1 MLINTH
7 SWFSLNHGVL
17 SPEQVLQEAHALGLQ
32 QVALTDINCTAGWSD
47 FFRLAAKY
55 KVRPLA
61 GIEFRTGPRLL
72 YIGIARSNTGV
83 HQLASLLTDHLLDGL
98 DLPERAPELDEAFII
113 YPFGAAHM
121 PEKLRANEY
130 IGVRPGEVNRL
141 RFSPWMKHKD
151 RLLALAPA
159 TFRSNPALAKR
170 DFNVHRLKRAVDT
183 NTLLSTTPPE
193 HVASPD
199 ERFLSEEQLCSAFAA
214 VPELVWNTRRL
225 MDQCE
230 VHFAHGKS
238 KNRRTWSADA
248 AADLELLRRETK
260 AGLLRRF
267 PSPPQQVMDRVE
279 RELTVIAQ
287 KDFVSYF
294 LINWDLVRFAKSRGF
309 FHVGRG
315 SGANSLVA
323 YCLGITDVDPIELD
337 LYFERFI
344 NPSRSSPPDFDL
356 DFSWKD
362 RDEVTRYLF
371 DKYGDD
377 RRVALLATYSTYQY
391 RAVIRELGKVF
402 GLPPHEIDALAEGD
416 TGRSVWIGRHA
427 QAGPAKQQAT
437 LSQNDRIAHTI
448 LRYAGHFHE
457 HPHHLSIHVGGVLI
471 SEKPLTHYTALHL
484 PPKGFA
490 TTQFSMLE
498 AEDLGLYKFDIL
510 SQRGLGHIRDAVE
523 MVGAVVGC
531 QLSGGTGRDSACAR
545 ASARQCLRTGQR
557 ATVPAHG
564 PAHDSAHPPAT
575 VGTVRAGH
583 SAGALSTVREGPCA
597 GTFQEREDL
606 CNLTTDNG
614 QPTTAID
621 IHAIERFKHDP
632 RINELLRTG
641 DTIGCFYVESPAMR
655 MLLKKL
661 GVQDYPTLV
670 AASSIIRPGVAQS
683 GMMREYILRHRDPE
697 RRKQAHPA
705 MAAIMPDTYGVMV
718 YQEDVIKVAH
728 LYAGLT
734 LAEAD
739 ILRRGMS
746 GKYRSREEF
755 QRVKDRFFS
764 NCKMKGYPEHE
775 SAEIWRQIESFAGY
789 SFAKGH
795 SASYAVES
803 YQSLYLK
810 AYHPLEFMVAV
821 ANNFG
826 GFYHTEFYLHEA
838 KRAGAV
844 VEAPCI
850 NRSEELCTLQKVA
863 SSEWRVASKI
873 HLRHSPLATHHSP
886 LIFLGFRNIKSLEAS
901 TADRLL
907 AERRR
912 NGPFA
917 DLPDLLKRVPISPE
931 QARILIRVGALRF
944 TGRSKP
950 QLLWDLTLLHPGAK
964 HDPVPDLFVMKPP
977 PTKLPTLEHFDLSD
991 AYDELELLGFPLC
1004 DPFLLVEMQCPPA
1017 GQTHDSADAQ
1027 DPHATVPA
1035 HKATRDS
1042 AYTQS
1047 PRATVPARV
1056 PARDSANAQGLRAT
1070 VPAHKATHDSA
1081 TAQRIPATVGTV
1093 RDGNCA
1099 VALSTV
1105 RNGPSE
1111 GTVHSAREPRAQAL
1125 STPSILAR
1133 DMPRHIGK
1141 RVSMLGYVVHVKP
1154 TKTGAGDRMSFGSFI
1169 DQVGDF
1175 WDSTQFPSVEA
1186 KYPFRGRGVY
1196 RLTGKVEEE
1205 FGHCALNVEHVEKL
1219 LWKQDPRYG
1228 TK

>member
-1 MLINTH
+1 MLLNVH

-17 SPEQVLQEAHALGLQ
+17 SPEQVLQEVHDLGLQ

-47 FFRLAAKY
+47 LFRLADQY

-61 GIEFRTGPRLL
+61 GIEFKTGPRTL
-72 YIGIARSNTGV
+72 YIGIARNNEGV
-83 HQLASLLTDHLLDGL
+83 HQLASLLTDHLLDGAE
-98 DLPERAPELDEAFII
+98 LPEQSPELPDAFII
-113 YPFGAAHM
+113 YPYGAANT
-121 PEKLRANEY
+121 PAQLRPNEF
-130 IGVRPGEVNRL
+130 IGVRPGDVNRL
-141 RFSPWMKHKD
+141 RFSPWMKRKEK
-151 RLLALAPA
+151 LLALVTA
-159 TFRSNPALAKR
+159 TFRSDEILSKR

-193 HVASPD
+193 HISPATQ
-199 ERFLSEEQLCSAFAA
+199 RFLSEEQVCAAFAD

-225 MDQCE
+225 MDQCD

-238 KNRRTWSADA
+238 KNRRTWSDDA
-248 AADLELLRRETK
+248 SADLELLREETQ
-260 AGLLRRF
+260 AGLLRRYGN
-267 PSPPQQVMDRVE
+267 PAQQVIDRVD

-294 LINWDLVRFAKSRGF
+294 LINWDLVRFAKRKGF

-362 RDEVTRYLF
+362 RDQVTQYLF
-371 DKYGDD
+371 DTYGAQ
-377 RRVALLATYSTYQY
+377 RRVALLATYSTYQR
-391 RAVIRELGKVF
+391 RAVVRELGKVF
-402 GLPPHEIDALAEGD
+402 GLPPADIDALAEGEA
-416 TGRSVWIGRHA
+416 GHSRWIGRSDNA
-427 QAGPAKQQAT
+427 RAVNGGAAVID
-437 LSQNDRIAHTI
+437 NERIARTI
-448 LRYAGHFHE
+448 LRYAEHFHE

-510 SQRGLGHIRDAVE
+510 SQRGLGHIRDCVE
-523 MVGAVVGC
+523 LVQVSSHKC
-531 QLSGGTGRDSACAR
+531 QGTRD
-545 ASARQCLRTGQR
+545 QH
-557 ATVPAHG
+557 HG
-564 PAHDSAHPPAT
+564 TDLTLDTCPLTLDTCPPA
-575 VGTVRAGH
+575 V
-583 SAGALSTVREGPCA
+583 
-597 GTFQEREDL
+597 
-606 CNLTTDNG
+606 
-614 QPTTAID
+614 D
-621 IHAIERFKHDP
+621 IHAIEQFKQDP
-632 RINELLRTG
+632 RINELMRTG

-661 GVQDYPTLV
+661 GVQDYLTLV
-670 AASSIIRPGVAQS
+670 AASSIIRPGVSQS

-705 MAAIMPDTYGVMV
+705 MYAIMPDTYGVMV

-755 QRVKDRFFS
+755 QRVKERFFD
-764 NCKMKGYPEHE
+764 NCMKKGYPAEE

-844 VEAPCI
+844 VEAPCV
-850 NRSEELCTLQKVA
+850 NRSGELCTLHA
-863 SSEWRVASKI
+863 AGPW
-873 HLRHSPLATHHSP
+873 PLAAGGIEDRP
-886 LIFLGFRNIKSLEAS
+886 AARGQQPKARIYLGLQNIKSLNAA
-901 TADRLL
+901 T
-907 AERRR
+907 AERILNDRHR
-912 NGPFA
+912 HGPFTG
-917 DLPDLLKRVPISPE
+917 LPDLLHRIPIPVD
-931 QARILIRVGALRF
+931 QARMLIRVGALRF
-944 TGRSKP
+944 TGKSKP
-950 QLLWDLTLLHPGAK
+950 ELLWDLTLLHPGAK
-964 HDPVPDLFVMKPP
+964 AIERGTDLFITKPP
-977 PTKLPTLEHFDLSD
+977 ETRLPELQHFDLSD

-1004 DPFLLVEMQCPPA
+1004 DPFLLVENAGENGKNSEKGENAGKLPDPRTFSPLSPP
-1017 GQTHDSADAQ
+1017 
-1027 DPHATVPA
+1027 
-1035 HKATRDS
+1035 
-1042 AYTQS
+1042 S
-1047 PRATVPARV
+1047 PFSP
-1056 PARDSANAQGLRAT
+1056 P
-1070 VPAHKATHDSA
+1070 
-1081 TAQRIPATVGTV
+1081 RI
-1093 RDGNCA
+1093 
-1099 VALSTV
+1099 S
-1105 RNGPSE
+1105 
-1111 GTVHSAREPRAQAL
+1111 
-1125 STPSILAR
+1125 AR
-1133 DMPRHIGK
+1133 DMPQHIGK
-1141 RVSMLGYVVHVKP
+1141 RVTLLGYVVHVKP
-1154 TKTGAGDRMSFGSFI
+1154 TRTGTGERMSFGSFI
-1169 DQVGDF
+1169 DPAGDF
-1175 WDSTQFPSVEA
+1175 WDSTHFPEVEA
-1186 KYPFRGRGVY
+1186 RYPFRGRGVY
-1196 RLTGKVEEE
+1196 RLVGKVEEE
-1205 FGHCALNVEHVEKL
+1205 FGHCSLSVQHLEKL
-1219 LWKQDPRYG
+1219 LWRQDPRYG
-1228 TK
+1228 EK

>member
-1 MLINTH
+1 MLINAH
-7 SWFSLNHGVL
+7 SWFSLNYGVL
-17 SPEQVLQEAHALGLQ
+17 SPEQVLQEAHALGVQ

-47 FFRLAAKY
+47 FFRLAAQY

-61 GIEFRTGPRLL
+61 GIEFRKGARLL
-72 YIGIARSNTGV
+72 YIGIARSNKGV
-83 HQLASLLTDHLLDGL
+83 HQLASSLTDHLLDGV
-98 DLPERAPELDEAFII
+98 DLPETAPEMDEAFII
-113 YPFGAAHM
+113 YPFGAAHV
-121 PEKLRANEY
+121 PEKLRTNEY
-130 IGVRPGEVNRL
+130 VGIRPNDVNRL
-141 RFSPWMKHKD
+141 RFSPWIKQKE
-151 RLLALAPA
+151 RLVALAPA
-159 TFRSNPALAKR
+159 TFRSDPALAKR

-183 NTLLSTTPPE
+183 NTLLSTTPPS
-193 HVASPD
+193 HVAVP
-199 ERFLSEEQLCSAFAA
+199 EQRFLSEEQLCTVFAD

-225 MDQCE
+225 MEQCE

-238 KNRRTWSADA
+238 KNRRTWSAHA
-248 AADLELLRRETK
+248 AADLDLLRSETQI
-260 AGLLRRF
+260 GLLHRF
-267 PSPPQQVMDRVE
+267 PSPSQQVVDRVE

-362 RDEVTRYLF
+362 RDQVTQYLF
-371 DKYGDD
+371 DKYGED
-377 RRVALLATYSTYQY
+377 RGVGLLATYSTYQQ

-416 TGRSVWIGRHA
+416 TTRSVWIGRHA
-427 QAGPAKQQAT
+427 NADPSSAPASTPHSAGAKGGLRT
-437 LSQNDRIAHTI
+437 RSQNDRIAQSI
-448 LRYAGHFHE
+448 LRYSTYLHE
-457 HPHHLSIHVGGVLI
+457 HPHHLSIHVGGMLI

-523 MVGAVVGC
+523 LVGKTQVISLKTQETSYKTQGSGLNDQLTSSVCLESCDLNIESCDFRSAV
-531 QLSGGTGRDSACAR
+531 
-545 ASARQCLRTGQR
+545 
-557 ATVPAHG
+557 
-564 PAHDSAHPPAT
+564 
-575 VGTVRAGH
+575 
-583 SAGALSTVREGPCA
+583 
-597 GTFQEREDL
+597 
-606 CNLTTDNG
+606 
-614 QPTTAID
+614 D

-632 RINELLRTG
+632 KINELLRTG

-670 AASSIIRPGVAQS
+670 AASSIIRPGVSQS

-697 RRKQAHPA
+697 RREQAHPA
-705 MAAIMPDTYGVMV
+705 MLKIMPDTYGVMV

-755 QRVKDRFFS
+755 QRVKERFFS
-764 NCKMKGYPEHE
+764 NCKAKGYPDHE
-775 SAEIWRQIESFAGY
+775 VAEIWRQIESFAGY

-838 KRAGAV
+838 KRTGAV
-844 VEAPCI
+844 VEAPCV
-850 NRSEELCTLQKVA
+850 NRSGKLCTLVRSDDQMIRRPEHGIIEA
-863 SSEWRVASKI
+863 EGEWELAHSEWGNARCMESSSAPFTND
-873 HLRHSPLATHHSP
+873 HSPFISP
-886 LIFLGFRNIKSLEAS
+886 PHARPLSPSNPSPRIFLGLHNIKSLDTA

-912 NGPFA
+912 KGPFS
-917 DLPDLLKRVPISPE
+917 DLPDLLKRVPIDVE
-931 QARILIRVGALRF
+931 QARILIRSGALRF
-944 TGRSKP
+944 TGRTKP

-964 HDPVPDLFVMKPP
+964 QDPVPDLFITKPP
-977 PTKLPTLEHFDLSD
+977 ATKLPTLEHFQLSD

-1004 DPFLLVEMQCPPA
+1004 DPFLLVENA
-1017 GQTHDSADAQ
+1017 GE
-1027 DPHATVPA
+1027 
-1035 HKATRDS
+1035 
-1042 AYTQS
+1042 
-1047 PRATVPARV
+1047 
-1056 PARDSANAQGLRAT
+1056 
-1070 VPAHKATHDSA
+1070 
-1081 TAQRIPATVGTV
+1081 
-1093 RDGNCA
+1093 DGEK
-1099 VALSTV
+1099 
-1105 RNGPSE
+1105 SE
-1111 GTVHSAREPRAQAL
+1111 GGEKVRSPLHTPTLAPPTPPSLL
-1125 STPSILAR
+1125 SPPSPFSPPGISAR
-1133 DMPRHIGK
+1133 DMPRYIGK

-1154 TKTGAGDRMSFGSFI
+1154 TKTGAGDRMSFGCFI
-1169 DQVGDF
+1169 DQAGDF

-1205 FGHCALNVEHVEKL
+1205 FGHCTLNVEHVEKL
-1219 LWKQDPRYG
+1219 PWRTDPRYG

>member
-1 MLINTH
+1 MLINAH
-7 SWFSLNHGVL
+7 SWFSLNYGVL
-17 SPEQVLQEAHALGLQ
+17 SPEQVLQEAHALGVQ

-47 FFRLAAKY
+47 FFRLAAQY

-61 GIEFRTGPRLL
+61 GIEFRRGPQLL
-72 YIGIARSNTGV
+72 YIGIARTNTGV
-83 HQLASLLTDHLLDGL
+83 HQLASLLTDHLLDGEA
-98 DLPERAPELDEAFII
+98 LPTRAPDMDEAFII
-113 YPFGAAHM
+113 YPFGTSLVPAQ
-121 PEKLRANEY
+121 LRPNEF
-130 IGVRPGEVNRL
+130 IGIRPGEVNRL
-141 RFSPWMKHKD
+141 RFSPWIKQKE
-151 RLLALAPA
+151 RLVALAPA
-159 TFRSNPALAKR
+159 TFRSDPTLTKR

-183 NTLLSTTPPE
+183 NTLLSTTPPS
-193 HVASPD
+193 HVAVP
-199 ERFLSEEQLCSAFAA
+199 EQRFLSEEQLCTVFAD

-225 MDQCE
+225 MEQCE

-238 KNRRTWSADA
+238 KNRRTWSNDA
-248 AADLELLRRETK
+248 AADLELLRRETQS
-260 AGLLRRF
+260 GLLRRY
-267 PSPPQQVMDRVE
+267 PSPSQQVMDRVE

-294 LINWDLVRFAKSRGF
+294 LINWDLVRFAKHKGF

-362 RDEVTRYLF
+362 RDHVTRYLF
-371 DKYGDD
+371 DTYGDQ

-402 GLPPHEIDALAEGD
+402 GLPPHEIDALSEGD
-416 TGRSVWIGRHA
+416 TGRSRWIGRSENA
-427 QAGPAKQQAT
+427 RAVNGGTAVID
-437 LSQNDRIAHTI
+437 NDRIARTI

-523 MVGAVVGC
+523 LVGKTQVTSLKAQDTRADSDQLDAYDLNIESCDFREAV
-531 QLSGGTGRDSACAR
+531 
-545 ASARQCLRTGQR
+545 
-557 ATVPAHG
+557 
-564 PAHDSAHPPAT
+564 
-575 VGTVRAGH
+575 
-583 SAGALSTVREGPCA
+583 
-597 GTFQEREDL
+597 
-606 CNLTTDNG
+606 
-614 QPTTAID
+614 D
-621 IHAIERFKHDP
+621 IHAIEHFKHDP
-632 RINELLRTG
+632 KINELLRTG

-670 AASSIIRPGVAQS
+670 AASSIIRPGVSQS

-705 MAAIMPDTYGVMV
+705 MLKIMPDTYGVMV

-746 GKYRSREEF
+746 GKYRSRKEF
-755 QRVKDRFFS
+755 ERVQERFFS
-764 NCKMKGYPEHE
+764 NCKAKGYPEHE
-775 SAEIWRQIESFAGY
+775 SSEIWRQIESFAGY

-844 VEAPCI
+844 VEAPCV
-850 NRSEELCTLQKVA
+850 NRSEELCTLLAAGPQSEPAA
-863 SSEWRVASKI
+863 SGQRQGA
-873 HLRHSPLATHHSP
+873 R
-886 LIFLGFRNIKSLEAS
+886 IFLGLRNIKSLETT
-901 TADRLL
+901 TAHLVLTDRQ
-907 AERRR
+907 R

-917 DLPDLLKRVPISPE
+917 DLPDLLKRVPLSPE
-931 QARILIRVGALRF
+931 QARILIRVGALSF

-964 HDPVPDLFVMKPP
+964 HDPVPDLFVTKPP

-1004 DPFLLVEMQCPPA
+1004 DPFLLVEMKCPHP
-1017 GQTHDSADAQ
+1017 G
-1027 DPHATVPA
+1027 P
-1035 HKATRDS
+1035 TRDS
-1042 AYTQS
+1042 ATAQG
-1047 PRATVPARV
+1047 PRATVPAHT
-1056 PARDSANAQGLRAT
+1056 ATRDSAHAQGM
-1070 VPAHKATHDSA
+1070 
-1081 TAQRIPATVGTV
+1081 PATVGTV

-1099 VALSTV
+1099 EALSTE
-1105 RNGPSE
+1105 REGPSE
-1111 GTVHSAREPRAQAL
+1111 DTVHSAREPRAQAL
-1125 STPSILAR
+1125 ATPSILAR
-1133 DMPRHIGK
+1133 DMPTHIGQ

-1154 TKTGAGDRMSFGSFI
+1154 TKTGTGERMSFGSFI
-1169 DQVGDF
+1169 DRNGDF

-1205 FGHCALNVEHVEKL
+1205 FGHCSLSVEHVEKL
-1219 LWKQDPRYG
+1219 PWKQDPRYG

>member
-1 MLINTH
+1 VLLNVH
-7 SWFSLNHGVL
+7 SWFSLNHGVH
-17 SPEQVLQEAHALGLQ
+17 SPEQVLQESHALGLQ

-47 FFRLAAKY
+47 FFRLAAQY

-61 GIEFRTGPRLL
+61 GIEFKVETRTL
-72 YIGIARSNTGV
+72 YIGIARNNQGV
-83 HQLASLLTDHLLDGL
+83 HQLASLLTDRLLDG
-98 DLPERAPELDEAFII
+98 DVLPQRAPELPDTFII
-113 YPFGAAHM
+113 YFHGA
-121 PEKLRANEY
+121 PNIPQKLRPNEF
-130 IGVRPGEVNRL
+130 IGVRPGDVNKL
-141 RFSPWMKHKD
+141 RFTPWMKQKD
-151 RLLALAPA
+151 RLVAMATA
-159 TFRSNPALAKR
+159 TFRSDPALAKR

-183 NTLLSTTPPE
+183 NTLLSTTLPA
-193 HVASPD
+193 HVAAP
-199 ERFLSEEQLCSAFAA
+199 ENRFLSEEQLCNAFAA

-225 MDQCE
+225 MEQCE

-238 KNRRTWSADA
+238 KNRRTWSNDA
-248 AADLELLRRETK
+248 SADLELLRTETQ
-260 AGLLRRF
+260 AGLLRRYGT
-267 PSPPQQVMDRVE
+267 PLQKVIDRVD

-294 LINWDLVRFAKSRGF
+294 LINWDLIRFAKRKGF

-315 SGANSLVA
+315 SGANSIVA

-362 RDEVTRYLF
+362 RDQVTQYLF
-371 DKYGDD
+371 DTYGDQ
-377 RRVALLATYSTYQY
+377 RRVALLATYSTYQQ
-391 RAVIRELGKVF
+391 RAVVRELGKVF
-402 GLPPHEIDALAEGD
+402 GLPPADIDALAEGD
-416 TGRSVWIGRHA
+416 AGRSRWIGRSDNPKA
-427 QAGPAKQQAT
+427 SNGGTAVID
-437 LSQNDRIAHTI
+437 NDRIARTI
-448 LRYAGHFHE
+448 LRYAEHFHE

-523 MVGAVVGC
+523 MV
-531 QLSGGTGRDSACAR
+531 SAKANVQYPMINV
-545 ASARQCLRTGQR
+545 QCSMR
-557 ATVPAHG
+557 PAHEL
-564 PAHDSAHPPAT
+564 PSERTREAPIENWTLDID
-575 VGTVRAGH
+575 H
-583 SAGALSTVREGPCA
+583 SSFREA
-597 GTFQEREDL
+597 V
-606 CNLTTDNG
+606 
-614 QPTTAID
+614 D
-621 IHAIERFKHDP
+621 IHAIEQFKQDP
-632 RINELLRTG
+632 RINELMRTG

-661 GVQDYPTLV
+661 GVQDYLTLV
-670 AASSIIRPGVAQS
+670 AASSIIRPGVSQS

-705 MAAIMPDTYGVMV
+705 MYAIMPDTYGVMV

-755 QRVKDRFFS
+755 QRVKERFFD
-764 NCKMKGYPEHE
+764 NCMKKGYPAEE

-844 VEAPCI
+844 VEAPCV
-850 NRSEELCTLQKVA
+850 NRSGELCTLHAAGPWPRAAGGIEDRPAA
-863 SSEWRVASKI
+863 SGQQPKASI
-873 HLRHSPLATHHSP
+873 Y
-886 LIFLGFRNIKSLEAS
+886 LGLQNIKSLNTD
-901 TADRLL
+901 TAERILR
-907 AERRR
+907 ERRR
-912 NGPFA
+912 HGPYA
-917 DLPDLLKRVPISPE
+917 DLPDLLHRMPIAVD
-931 QARILIRVGALRF
+931 QARMLIRVGALRF
-944 TGRSKP
+944 TGKSKP
-950 QLLWDLTLLHPGAK
+950 ELLWDLTLLHPGAK
-964 HDPVPDLFVMKPP
+964 HDPAPDLFVTKPP

-1004 DPFLLVEMQCPPA
+1004 DPFLLVDGGSEDQMIGRSENGNAHSEWSVANGEWENARGNSDQAPMV
-1017 GQTHDSADAQ
+1017 DAVGPIHHSPTPIHP
-1027 DPHATVPA
+1027 DTSRNPLRNNTPTRKALPH
-1035 HKATRDS
+1035 
-1042 AYTQS
+1042 
-1047 PRATVPARV
+1047 
-1056 PARDSANAQGLRAT
+1056 
-1070 VPAHKATHDSA
+1070 
-1081 TAQRIPATVGTV
+1081 
-1093 RDGNCA
+1093 
-1099 VALSTV
+1099 
-1105 RNGPSE
+1105 
-1111 GTVHSAREPRAQAL
+1111 
-1125 STPSILAR
+1125 ILAR
-1133 DMPRHIGK
+1133 DMPAHIGK
-1141 RVSMLGYVVHVKP
+1141 RASLLGYVVHVKP
-1154 TKTGAGDRMSFGSFI
+1154 TKTGTGERMSFGSFI
-1169 DQVGDF
+1169 DPAGDF

-1196 RLTGKVEEE
+1196 RLTGIVEEE
-1205 FGHCALNVEHVEKL
+1205 FGHCSLNVQHMEKL
-1219 LWKQDPRYG
+1219 PWKQDPRYG

>member
-1 MLINTH
+1 MLLNAH

-17 SPEQVLQEAHALGLQ
+17 SPEQVLQEVHDLGLQ

-47 FFRLAAKY
+47 LFRLADKY

-61 GIEFRTGPRLL
+61 GIEFKVGPRTL
-72 YIGIARSNTGV
+72 YIGIARNNAGV
-83 HQLASLLTDHLLDGL
+83 QQLASLLTDRLLDGNA
-98 DLPERAPELDEAFII
+98 LPEQAPELPDAFII
-113 YPFGAAHM
+113 YLYGAVNIPA
-121 PEKLRANEY
+121 ELRPNEF
-130 IGVRPGEVNRL
+130 IGVRPGDVNRL
-141 RFSPWMKHKD
+141 RFSPLMARKEK
-151 RLLALAPA
+151 LLALVTA
-159 TFRSNPALAKR
+159 TFRSDVPLGKR

-183 NTLLSTTPPE
+183 NTLLSTTPTAHVSVPE
-193 HVASPD
+193 N
-199 ERFLSEEQLCSAFAA
+199 RFLSEEQVCTAFAD

-225 MDQCE
+225 MDQCD

-238 KNRRTWSADA
+238 KNRRTWSNDA
-248 AADLELLRRETK
+248 SADLELLRTETQ
-260 AGLLRRF
+260 AGLFRRYPA
-267 PSPPQQVMDRVE
+267 PSQKVMDRVD

-294 LINWDLVRFAKSRGF
+294 LINWDLIRFAKRKGF

-362 RDEVTRYLF
+362 RDQVTQYLF
-371 DKYGDD
+371 DTYGAQ
-377 RRVALLATYSTYQY
+377 RRVALLATYSTYQR
-391 RAVIRELGKVF
+391 RAVVRELGKVF
-402 GLPPHEIDALAEGD
+402 GLPPADIDALAEGD
-416 TGRSVWIGRHA
+416 AGHSRWIGR
-427 QAGPAKQQAT
+427 GDNAKA
-437 LSQNDRIAHTI
+437 SNGGGVEIDNERIARTI
-448 LRYAGHFHE
+448 LRYAEHFHE

-471 SEKPLTHYTALHL
+471 SEQPLTHYTALHL

-523 MVGAVVGC
+523 LVECGSDDQMIRRSENGNCTSSQMPSEPEPELAIRI
-531 QLSGGTGRDSACAR
+531 SGGI
-545 ASARQCLRTGQR
+545 
-557 ATVPAHG
+557 G
-564 PAHDSAHPPAT
+564 PML
-575 VGTVRAGH
+575 G
-583 SAGALSTVREGPCA
+583 LSTRTVDPLGRP
-597 GTFQEREDL
+597 L
-606 CNLTTDNG
+606 
-614 QPTTAID
+614 ID

-632 RINELLRTG
+632 KINELLRTG

-661 GVQDYPTLV
+661 GVQDYLTLV
-670 AASSIIRPGVAQS
+670 AASSIIRPGVSQS

-705 MAAIMPDTYGVMV
+705 MLKIMPDTYGVMV

-755 QRVKDRFFS
+755 QRVKERFFD
-764 NCKMKGYPEHE
+764 NCMKKGYPAEE

-844 VEAPCI
+844 IEAPCV
-850 NRSEELCTLQKVA
+850 NRSGELCTLNAAGPCPLSAGRSDDRPAA
-863 SSEWRVASKI
+863 SNPRPRAC
-873 HLRHSPLATHHSP
+873 
-886 LIFLGFRNIKSLEAS
+886 IFLGLQNIKGLDTA
-901 TADRLL
+901 TADRILI
-907 AERRR
+907 ERRR
-912 NGPFA
+912 HGSFA
-917 DLPDLLKRVPISPE
+917 DLSDLLKRVPIGVDH
-931 QARILIRVGALRF
+931 ARALIRTGALRF
-944 TGRSKP
+944 TGKSKP
-950 QLLWDLTLLHPGAK
+950 ELLWELTLIHTGK
-964 HDPVPDLFVMKPP
+964 KREHIPDLFITRPP
-977 PTKLPTLEHFDLSD
+977 ATHLPTLEHFALSD

-1004 DPFLLVEMQCPPA
+1004 DPFLLVENIGNSGEEGDEKVGTPSPPRTLSPPA
-1017 GQTHDSADAQ
+1017 TS
-1027 DPHATVPA
+1027 
-1035 HKATRDS
+1035 
-1042 AYTQS
+1042 S
-1047 PRATVPARV
+1047 PPS
-1056 PARDSANAQGLRAT
+1056 P
-1070 VPAHKATHDSA
+1070 P
-1081 TAQRIPATVGTV
+1081 RI
-1093 RDGNCA
+1093 
-1099 VALSTV
+1099 S
-1105 RNGPSE
+1105 
-1111 GTVHSAREPRAQAL
+1111 
-1125 STPSILAR
+1125 AR
-1133 DMPRHIGK
+1133 DMPRHIGQ

-1154 TKTGAGDRMSFGSFI
+1154 TRTGAGERMSFGSFI
-1169 DQVGDF
+1169 DTAGNF
-1175 WDSTQFPSVEA
+1175 WDSTQFPEVEA
-1186 KYPFRGRGVY
+1186 RFPFHGRGVY
-1196 RLTGKVEEE
+1196 LLNGVVEEE
-1205 FGHCALNVEHVEKL
+1205 FGHCSLNVQYVVKVP
-1219 LWKQDPRYG
+1219 WKQDPRYSANA
-1228 TK
+1228 

>member
-1 MLINTH
+1 VLLNVH

-17 SPEQVLQEAHALGLQ
+17 SPEQVLQEVHDLGLQ

-47 FFRLAAKY
+47 LFRLADQY

-61 GIEFRTGPRLL
+61 GIEFKTGPRTL
-72 YIGIARSNTGV
+72 YIGIARNNEGV
-83 HQLASLLTDHLLDGL
+83 HQLASLLTDHLLDGAE
-98 DLPERAPELDEAFII
+98 LPEQSPELPDAFII
-113 YPFGAAHM
+113 YPYGAANT
-121 PEKLRANEY
+121 PAQLRPNEF
-130 IGVRPGEVNRL
+130 IGVRPGDVNRL
-141 RFSPWMKHKD
+141 RFSPWMKRKEK
-151 RLLALAPA
+151 LLALVTA
-159 TFRSNPALAKR
+159 TFRSDEILSKR

-193 HVASPD
+193 HISPATQ
-199 ERFLSEEQLCSAFAA
+199 RFLSEEQVCAAFAD

-225 MDQCE
+225 MDQCD

-238 KNRRTWSADA
+238 KNRRTWSDDA
-248 AADLELLRRETK
+248 SADLELLREETQ
-260 AGLLRRF
+260 AGLLRRYGN
-267 PSPPQQVMDRVE
+267 PAQQVIDRVD

-294 LINWDLVRFAKSRGF
+294 LINWDLVRFAKRKGF

-362 RDEVTRYLF
+362 RDQVTQYLF
-371 DKYGDD
+371 DTYGAQ
-377 RRVALLATYSTYQY
+377 RRVALLATYSTYQR
-391 RAVIRELGKVF
+391 RAVVRELGKVF
-402 GLPPHEIDALAEGD
+402 GLPPADIDALAEGEA
-416 TGRSVWIGRHA
+416 GHSRWIGRSDNA
-427 QAGPAKQQAT
+427 RAVNGGAAVID
-437 LSQNDRIAHTI
+437 NERIARTI
-448 LRYAGHFHE
+448 LRYAEHFHE

-510 SQRGLGHIRDAVE
+510 SQRGLGHIRDCVE
-523 MVGAVVGC
+523 LVQVSSHKC
-531 QLSGGTGRDSACAR
+531 QGTRD
-545 ASARQCLRTGQR
+545 QH
-557 ATVPAHG
+557 HG
-564 PAHDSAHPPAT
+564 TDLTLDTCPLTLDTCPPA
-575 VGTVRAGH
+575 V
-583 SAGALSTVREGPCA
+583 
-597 GTFQEREDL
+597 
-606 CNLTTDNG
+606 
-614 QPTTAID
+614 D
-621 IHAIERFKHDP
+621 IHAIEQFKQDP

-661 GVQDYPTLV
+661 GVQDYLTLV
-670 AASSIIRPGVAQS
+670 AASSIIRPGVSQS

-705 MAAIMPDTYGVMV
+705 MYAIMPDTYGVMV

-755 QRVKDRFFS
+755 QRVKERFFS
-764 NCKMKGYPEHE
+764 NCISKGYPAEE

-844 VEAPCI
+844 VEAPCV
-850 NRSEELCTLQKVA
+850 NRSGELCTLHA
-863 SSEWRVASKI
+863 AGPW
-873 HLRHSPLATHHSP
+873 PLAAGGIEDRPAASGQQP
-886 LIFLGFRNIKSLEAS
+886 KASIYLGLQNIKSLN
-901 TADRLL
+901 TDT
-907 AERRR
+907 AERILKDRHR
-912 NGPFA
+912 HGPFTG
-917 DLPDLLKRVPISPE
+917 LPDLLHRIPIPVD
-931 QARILIRVGALRF
+931 QARMLIRVGALRF
-944 TGRSKP
+944 TGKSKP
-950 QLLWDLTLLHPGAK
+950 ELLWDLTLLHPGAK
-964 HDPVPDLFVMKPP
+964 AIERGTDLFITKPP
-977 PTKLPTLEHFDLSD
+977 ETRLPELQHFDLSD

-1004 DPFLLVEMQCPPA
+1004 DPFLLVENAGENGKNSEKGENAGKLPDPRTFSPLSPP
-1017 GQTHDSADAQ
+1017 
-1027 DPHATVPA
+1027 
-1035 HKATRDS
+1035 
-1042 AYTQS
+1042 S
-1047 PRATVPARV
+1047 PFSP
-1056 PARDSANAQGLRAT
+1056 P
-1070 VPAHKATHDSA
+1070 
-1081 TAQRIPATVGTV
+1081 RI
-1093 RDGNCA
+1093 
-1099 VALSTV
+1099 S
-1105 RNGPSE
+1105 
-1111 GTVHSAREPRAQAL
+1111 
-1125 STPSILAR
+1125 AR
-1133 DMPRHIGK
+1133 DMPQHIGK
-1141 RVSMLGYVVHVKP
+1141 RVTLLGYVVHVKP
-1154 TKTGAGDRMSFGSFI
+1154 TRTGTGERMSFGSFI
-1169 DQVGDF
+1169 DPAGDF
-1175 WDSTQFPSVEA
+1175 WDSTHFPEVEA
-1186 KYPFRGRGVY
+1186 RYPFRGRGVY
-1196 RLTGKVEEE
+1196 RLVGKVEEE
-1205 FGHCALNVEHVEKL
+1205 FGHCSLSVQHLEKL
-1219 LWKQDPRYG
+1219 LWRQDPRYG
-1228 TK
+1228 DK

>member
-1 MLINTH
+1 MLLNTH

-47 FFRLAAKY
+47 FFRLADKH

-61 GIEFRTGPRLL
+61 GIEFKVGPRTL
-72 YIGIARSNTGV
+72 YIGIARSNEGV
-83 HQLASLLTDHLLDGL
+83 HQLASLLTDHLLDGA
-98 DLPERAPELDEAFII
+98 DLPEKSPFDPSTSLRASSLRATDPDAFII
-113 YPFGAAHM
+113 YPFGAAHV
-121 PEKLRANEY
+121 PEKLRPNEY
-130 IGVRPGEVNRL
+130 IGVRPGDVNRL
-141 RFSPWMKHKD
+141 RFSPWMKRKEK
-151 RLLALAPA
+151 LLALVTA
-159 TFRSNPALAKR
+159 TFRSDELLAKR

-193 HVASPD
+193 HVSPATH
-199 ERFLSEEQLCSAFAA
+199 RFLSEEQVCAAFAD

-225 MDQCE
+225 MDQCD

-238 KNRRTWSADA
+238 KNRRTWSEDA
-248 AADLELLRRETK
+248 SADLELLRTETQ
-260 AGLLRRF
+260 AGLIRRY
-267 PSPPQQVMDRVE
+267 PSPSQQVMDRVE

-294 LINWDLVRFAKSRGF
+294 LINWDLVRFAKHKGF

-362 RDEVTRYLF
+362 RDQVTQYLF
-371 DKYGDD
+371 DTYGAD
-377 RRVALLATYSTYQY
+377 RRVALLATYSTYQR
-391 RAVIRELGKVF
+391 RAVVRELGKVF
-402 GLPPHEIDALAEGD
+402 GLPSEEIDALAEGD
-416 TGRSVWIGRHA
+416 TGGSVWIGRHA
-427 QAGPAKQQAT
+427 NAGPGKQQTAAVD
-437 LSQNDRIAHTI
+437 NDRIARTI
-448 LRYAGHFHE
+448 LRYAEHLHE

-523 MVGAVVGC
+523 MVE
-531 QLSGGTGRDSACAR
+531 SRSDDRMIGRSDDGEYTSSHW
-545 ASARQCLRTGQR
+545 ASEPEAAPAIGSHAEMAYTHDRSTRTVDPLGR
-557 ATVPAHG
+557 P
-564 PAHDSAHPPAT
+564 S
-575 VGTVRAGH
+575 R
-583 SAGALSTVREGPCA
+583 
-597 GTFQEREDL
+597 
-606 CNLTTDNG
+606 TD
-614 QPTTAID
+614 QAID
-621 IHAIERFKHDP
+621 IHAIEQFKHDP
-632 RINELLRTG
+632 KINELLRTG

-670 AASSIIRPGVAQS
+670 AASSIIRPGVSQS

-697 RRKQAHPA
+697 RRRQAHPA
-705 MAAIMPDTYGVMV
+705 MLQIMPDTYGVMV

-755 QRVKDRFFS
+755 QRVKDRFFG
-764 NCKMKGYPEHE
+764 NCKAKGFPDAEV
-775 SAEIWRQIESFAGY
+775 AEIWRQIESFAGY

-844 VEAPCI
+844 VEAPCV
-850 NRSEELCTLQKVA
+850 NRSGELCTLHSVA
-863 SSEWRVASKI
+863 SSEWRAASGAST
-873 HLRHSPLATHHSP
+873 RHSSLATRYSP
-886 LIFLGFRNIKSLEAS
+886 LIFLGLHNIKSLDSA
-901 TADRLL
+901 TADRVL
-907 AERRR
+907 AERHR
-912 NGPFA
+912 NGPYTG
-917 DLPDLLKRVPISPE
+917 LPDLLHRVPIGVE
-931 QARILIRVGALRF
+931 QARSLIRVGALRF
-944 TGRSKP
+944 TGKSKP
-950 QLLWDLTLLHPGAK
+950 QLLWDLTLLHPGSKATERGA
-964 HDPVPDLFVMKPP
+964 DLFITKPP
-977 PTKLPTLEHFDLSD
+977 ETKLPTLQHFDLSD

-1004 DPFLLVEMQCPPA
+1004 DPFLLVERGSDDQMISRSDDENAGMASPLHPDHQPPTCHPGLEP
-1017 GQTHDSADAQ
+1017 GQPSTHNR
-1027 DPHATVPA
+1027 H
-1035 HKATRDS
+1035 
-1042 AYTQS
+1042 
-1047 PRATVPARV
+1047 
-1056 PARDSANAQGLRAT
+1056 
-1070 VPAHKATHDSA
+1070 TH
-1081 TAQRIPATVGTV
+1081 
-1093 RDGNCA
+1093 
-1099 VALSTV
+1099 
-1105 RNGPSE
+1105 
-1111 GTVHSAREPRAQAL
+1111 
-1125 STPSILAR
+1125 ILAR
-1133 DMPRHIGK
+1133 DMPRHIG
-1141 RVSMLGYVVHVKP
+1141 RTVTMLGYVVHVKP
-1154 TKTGAGDRMSFGSFI
+1154 TRTGTGERMSFGSFI
-1169 DQVGDF
+1169 DTAGDF

-1186 KYPFRGRGVY
+1186 RYPFQGRGVY

-1205 FGHCALNVEHVEKL
+1205 FGHCALNVQHMEKL
-1219 LWKQDPRYG
+1219 PWRQDPRYG
-1228 TK
+1228 TR

>member
-1 MLINTH
+1 MLLNAH

-17 SPEQVLQEAHALGLQ
+17 SPEQLLQEVHDLGLQ

-47 FFRLAAKY
+47 LFRLADKY

-61 GIEFRTGPRLL
+61 GIEFKREAHTLF
-72 YIGIARSNTGV
+72 IGIARNNEGV
-83 HQLASLLTDHLLDGL
+83 HQLASLLTDHLLEGEP
-98 DLPERAPELDEAFII
+98 LPDRAPELPDAFII
-113 YPFGAAHM
+113 YPYGSPGI
-121 PEKLRANEY
+121 PERPRPNEF
-130 IGVRPGEVNRL
+130 IGVRPGDVNRL
-141 RFSPWMKHKD
+141 RFSPLMKHKD
-151 RLLALAPA
+151 RLLALATA
-159 TFRSNPALAKR
+159 TFRSDEVLAKR
-170 DFNVHRLKRAVDT
+170 DHNVHRLKRAVDR
-183 NTLLSTTPPE
+183 NTLLSTTPAE
-193 HVASPD
+193 HIEPPHY
-199 ERFLSEEQLCSAFAA
+199 RFMSEEQLCAAFAD

-225 MDQCE
+225 MDRCD

-238 KNRRTWSADA
+238 KNRRTWGTDPVT
-248 AADLELLRRETK
+248 DLELLRKETN
-260 AGLLRRF
+260 AGMLRRY
-267 PSPPQQVMDRVE
+267 PSTSLRAGGSLMQQIVDRVE

-294 LINWDLVRFAKSRGF
+294 LINWDLVRFAKRKGF

-362 RDEVTRYLF
+362 RDQVTQYLF
-371 DKYGDD
+371 DTYGAQ
-377 RRVALLATYSTYQY
+377 RRVALLATYSTYQR

-402 GLPPHEIDALAEGD
+402 GLPPEEIDALAEGNG
-416 TGRSVWIGRHA
+416 TGSRWIGRSDNA
-427 QAGPAKQQAT
+427 MASKGAAVVD
-437 LSQNDRIAHTI
+437 NDKVVRTI
-448 LRYAGHFHE
+448 LRYSEHFHE

-471 SEKPLTHYTALHL
+471 SEKPITHYTALHM

-523 MVGAVVGC
+523 LVEKRSEDDGYGPDELVGSIA
-531 QLSGGTGRDSACAR
+531 AE
-545 ASARQCLRTGQR
+545 
-557 ATVPAHG
+557 PK
-564 PAHDSAHPPAT
+564 
-575 VGTVRAGH
+575 
-583 SAGALSTVREGPCA
+583 
-597 GTFQEREDL
+597 
-606 CNLTTDNG
+606 
-614 QPTTAID
+614 PTTRRPVNPSTNNTID

-661 GVQDYPTLV
+661 GVEDYPTLV
-670 AASSIIRPGVAQS
+670 AASSIIRPGVSQS

-705 MAAIMPDTYGVMV
+705 MLKIMPDTYGVMV

-764 NCKMKGYPEHE
+764 NCRTKGYPDHE
-775 SAEIWRQIESFAGY
+775 VQEIWRQIESFAGY

-838 KRAGAV
+838 RRCGAV
-844 VEAPCI
+844 IEAPCI
-850 NRSEELCTLQKVA
+850 NTSEEFCALIRSDDQKIRRSDNVGVNAQHVNTSTRNSIYLGLQ
-863 SSEWRVASKI
+863 
-873 HLRHSPLATHHSP
+873 
-886 LIFLGFRNIKSLEAS
+886 NIRSLNTETVRS
-901 TADRLL
+901 ILH
-907 AERRR
+907 ERRR
-912 NGPFA
+912 NGPFTG
-917 DLPDLLKRVPISPE
+917 LPDLLHRVPIPVD
-931 QARILIRVGALRF
+931 QARMLVRVGAFRF

-964 HDPVPDLFVMKPP
+964 ALERGTDLFTIEPP
-977 PTKLPTLEHFDLSD
+977 RTRLPELQQFALTD

-1004 DPFLLVEMQCPPA
+1004 DPFLLVEDRSEDRMI
-1017 GQTHDSADAQ
+1017 GRSDDEE
-1027 DPHATVPA
+1027 
-1035 HKATRDS
+1035 R
-1042 AYTQS
+1042 
-1047 PRATVPARV
+1047 
-1056 PARDSANAQGLRAT
+1056 NAQA
-1070 VPAHKATHDSA
+1070 
-1081 TAQRIPATVGTV
+1081 
-1093 RDGNCA
+1093 
-1099 VALSTV
+1099 
-1105 RNGPSE
+1105 RNDP
-1111 GTVHSAREPRAQAL
+1111 PM
-1125 STPSILAR
+1125 ILAR
-1133 DMPRHIGK
+1133 DMPAHIGQ

-1154 TKTGAGDRMSFGSFI
+1154 TKTGTGERMSFGSFI
-1169 DQVGDF
+1169 DPEGDF

-1186 KYPFRGRGVY
+1186 RYPFRGRGVY
-1196 RLTGKVEEE
+1196 RLLGTVEEE
-1205 FGHCALNVEHVEKL
+1205 FGHCSLSVHHVEKL
-1219 LWKQDPRYG
+1219 PWKQDPRYG
-1228 TK
+1228 GK

>member
-1 MLINTH
+1 MDRLHYSHEIDNIPVDAIHVLLNTH

-17 SPEQVLQEAHALGLQ
+17 SPEQVLQEAHELGLQ
-32 QVALTDINCTAGWSD
+32 QVALTDVNCTAGWSD
-47 FFRLAAKY
+47 LFRLADKY

-61 GIEFRTGPRLL
+61 GIEFKRDARTL
-72 YIGIARSNTGV
+72 YIGIARNNLGL
-83 HQLASLLTDHLLDGL
+83 HQLAGLLTDELLDG
-98 DLPERAPELDEAFII
+98 DPLPDHAPQFSDAIII
-113 YPFGAAHM
+113 YLFGATNI
-121 PEKLRANEY
+121 PEKLGSNEF
-130 IGVRPGEVNRL
+130 IGVRPGDVNRL
-141 RFSPWMKHKD
+141 RFSPFIRQKEK
-151 RLLALAPA
+151 LLALATA
-159 TFRSNPALAKR
+159 TFRSDPQLNKR
-170 DFNVHRLKRAVDT
+170 DHNVHRLKRAVDT

-193 HVASPD
+193 HVAPPTNI
-199 ERFLSEEQLCSAFAA
+199 FMSEEQLCAAFAD

-225 MDQCE
+225 MDQCD

-238 KNRRTWSADA
+238 KNRRTWSSDA
-248 AADLELLRRETK
+248 SADLELLRQETQ
-260 AGLLRRF
+260 AGIVRRF
-267 PSPPQQVMDRVE
+267 GTPSQAVLDRVH

-294 LINWDLVRFAKSRGF
+294 LINWDLIRFAKHKGF

-362 RDEVTRYLF
+362 RDHVTQYLF
-371 DKYGDD
+371 DKYGAE
-377 RRVALLATYSTYQY
+377 RRVALLATYSTYQR

-402 GLPPHEIDALAEGD
+402 GLPPDDIHALANEG
-416 TGRSVWIGRHA
+416 RMHSQWVGRHA
-427 QAGPAKQQAT
+427 NAMDKSAGPVVEH
-437 LSQNDRIAHTI
+437 DRIVRTI
-448 LRYAGHFHE
+448 MRFSEHFIE

-471 SEKPLTHYTALHL
+471 SEKPLTHYTALRM

-523 MVGAVVGC
+523 LVNENEKFKMENGECRTHSCEDPAAIWHTQSADHEQGSHSVDSSSLEILHSSFRPKAV
-531 QLSGGTGRDSACAR
+531 
-545 ASARQCLRTGQR
+545 
-557 ATVPAHG
+557 
-564 PAHDSAHPPAT
+564 
-575 VGTVRAGH
+575 
-583 SAGALSTVREGPCA
+583 
-597 GTFQEREDL
+597 
-606 CNLTTDNG
+606 
-614 QPTTAID
+614 D
-621 IHAIERFKHDP
+621 IHAIEQFKHDP
-632 RINELLRTG
+632 KINELLRTG
-641 DTIGCFYVESPAMR
+641 NTIGCFYVESPAMR

-661 GVQDYPTLV
+661 GVQDYLTLV

-705 MAAIMPDTYGVMV
+705 MYKIMPDTYGVMV

-755 QRVKDRFFS
+755 QRVKDRFFN
-764 NCKMKGYPEHE
+764 NCKRKGYPDHE

-838 KRAGAV
+838 RRGGAV
-844 VEAPCI
+844 IEAPCV
-850 NRSEELCTLQKVA
+850 NRSEELCTLSRPGRNEKCRMENG
-863 SSEWRVASKI
+863 EWRTSTALEQRAFSVESSSLEILHSKF
-873 HLRHSPLATHHSP
+873 REAAV
-886 LIFLGFRNIKSLEAS
+886 FLGFQNIKSLNTETVNAI
-901 TADRLL
+901 LN
-907 AERRR
+907 ERRR
-912 NGPFA
+912 NGSFTG
-917 DLPDLLKRVPISPE
+917 LPDLLNRVHIHVE
-931 QARILIRVGALRF
+931 QARMLIRVGAFRF

-964 HDPVPDLFVMKPP
+964 QTDHTNDLFITEPP
-977 PTKLPTLEHFDLSD
+977 KTRLPKLQHFDLTD

-1004 DPFLLVEMQCPPA
+1004 DPFILVECGSEDQMIRRSENATVHQLPAIEDSSGAKVSIQNLGNGRLRVGA
-1017 GQTHDSADAQ
+1017 GQ
-1027 DPHATVPA
+1027 
-1035 HKATRDS
+1035 
-1042 AYTQS
+1042 YS
-1047 PRATVPARV
+1047 P
-1056 PARDSANAQGLRAT
+1056 Q
-1070 VPAHKATHDSA
+1070 
-1081 TAQRIPATVGTV
+1081 QR
-1093 RDGNCA
+1093 
-1099 VALSTV
+1099 STD
-1105 RNGPSE
+1105 NQQP
-1111 GTVHSAREPRAQAL
+1111 T
-1125 STPSILAR
+1125 TILANQ
-1133 DMPRHIGK
+1133 MPQHVGK
-1141 RVSMLGYVVHVKP
+1141 RVTILGYVVHIKP
-1154 TKTGAGDRMSFGSFI
+1154 TTTGTGERMSFGSFI
-1169 DQVGDF
+1169 DPAGDF
-1175 WDSTQFPSVEA
+1175 WDSTQFPDIERR
-1186 KYPFRGRGVY
+1186 YPFHGRGVY
-1196 RLTGKVEEE
+1196 RLTGKVDME
-1205 FGHCALNVEHVEKL
+1205 FEHYSLSVEHVEKL
-1219 LWKQDPRYG
+1219 PWKVDPRYG
-1228 TK
+1228 EK

>member
-1 MLINTH
+1 MLLNTH
-7 SWFSLNHGVL
+7 SWFSLNYGVL
-17 SPEQVLQEAHALGLQ
+17 SPEQVLQEAHDLGLQ
-32 QVALTDINCTAGWSD
+32 QVALTDVNCTAGWSD
-47 FFRLAAKY
+47 LFRLADKY

-61 GIEFRTGPRLL
+61 GIEFKRGARTL
-72 YIGIARSNTGV
+72 YIGIARNNLGL
-83 HQLASLLTDHLLDGL
+83 HQLAGLLTDELLD
-98 DLPERAPELDEAFII
+98 DMPLPERAPEMPDAFII
-113 YPFGAAHM
+113 YPFGAPNI
-121 PEKLRANEY
+121 PEKPRPNEY
-130 IGVRPGEVNRL
+130 IGIRPNDVNRL
-141 RFSPWMKHKD
+141 RFSPFIRHKEH
-151 RLLALAPA
+151 LLALATA
-159 TFRSNPALAKR
+159 TFRSDPLLAKR

-183 NTLLSTTPPE
+183 NMLLSTTPPE
-193 HVASPD
+193 HVAASTN
-199 ERFLSEEQLCSAFAA
+199 RFLSEEQLCAAFAD

-225 MDQCE
+225 IDQCD

-238 KNRRTWSADA
+238 KNRRTWSSDA
-248 AADLELLRRETK
+248 SADLELLRQETQ
-260 AGLLRRF
+260 AGIVRRF
-267 PSPPQQVMDRVE
+267 GTPSQAVLDRVH

-294 LINWDLVRFAKSRGF
+294 LINWDLIRFAKNKGF

-362 RDEVTRYLF
+362 RDQVTQYLF
-371 DKYGDD
+371 DKYGAD
-377 RRVALLATYSTYQY
+377 RRVALLATYSTYQR

-402 GLPPHEIDALAEGD
+402 GLPPDDIHALANEG
-416 TGRSVWIGRHA
+416 RMHSQWVGRHA
-427 QAGPAKQQAT
+427 NAMDKSAGPVVEH
-437 LSQNDRIAHTI
+437 DRIVRTI
-448 LRYAGHFHE
+448 MRYSEHFIE

-471 SEKPLTHYTALHL
+471 SEKPLTHYTALRM

-523 MVGAVVGC
+523 LVEKNEEFRMENEECRMTAVADPASTWSP
-531 QLSGGTGRDSACAR
+531 QDSQ
-545 ASARQCLRTGQR
+545 S
-557 ATVPAHG
+557 V
-564 PAHDSAHPPAT
+564 DSSSLEIL
-575 VGTVRAGH
+575 H
-583 SAGALSTVREGPCA
+583 SSFPQGSHSVDHSTFSILNSPFRPKAV
-597 GTFQEREDL
+597 
-606 CNLTTDNG
+606 
-614 QPTTAID
+614 D
-621 IHAIERFKHDP
+621 IHAIEQFKHDP
-632 RINELLRTG
+632 KIKELLRTG

-661 GVQDYPTLV
+661 GVQDYLTLV

-705 MAAIMPDTYGVMV
+705 MYTIMPDTYGVMV

-728 LYAGLT
+728 LYAGLS

-764 NCKMKGYPEHE
+764 NCKRKGYPDHE

-838 KRAGAV
+838 RRGGAV
-844 VEAPCI
+844 IEAPCV
-850 NRSEELCTLQKVA
+850 NRSDELCKLDRLRRNEKCKMKNLECRTRTTEDLAAIDSPVISADHEQSA
-863 SSEWRVASKI
+863 HSIENSSFSI
-873 HLRHSPLATHHSP
+873 RHSPFREAAV
-886 LIFLGFRNIKSLEAS
+886 FLGLQNIKSLNTE
-901 TADRLL
+901 TVNTVLN
-907 AERRR
+907 ERRR

-917 DLPDLLKRVPISPE
+917 DLPDLLHRVHIHVE
-931 QARILIRVGALRF
+931 QARMLIRVGAFRF

-964 HDPVPDLFVMKPP
+964 KTDHTNDLFITEPP
-977 PTKLPTLEHFDLSD
+977 KTRLPKLQHFDLAD

-1004 DPFLLVEMQCPPA
+1004 DPFILVECVLNRNPVLTT
-1017 GQTHDSADAQ
+1017 GQAATTQRTEASIIDTSPVPKVSIQNLGNGRLRVADRRNASG
-1027 DPHATVPA
+1027 DPT
-1035 HKATRDS
+1035 T
-1042 AYTQS
+1042 
-1047 PRATVPARV
+1047 
-1056 PARDSANAQGLRAT
+1056 N
-1070 VPAHKATHDSA
+1070 
-1081 TAQRIPATVGTV
+1081 
-1093 RDGNCA
+1093 
-1099 VALSTV
+1099 
-1105 RNGPSE
+1105 NGQP
-1111 GTVHSAREPRAQAL
+1111 T
-1125 STPSILAR
+1125 TILAKQ
-1133 DMPRHIGK
+1133 MPDHIGK
-1141 RVSMLGYVVHVKP
+1141 RVTMLGYVVHIKP
-1154 TKTGAGDRMSFGSFI
+1154 TTTLSGQRMSFGSFI
-1169 DQVGDF
+1169 DPAGDF
-1175 WDSTQFPSVEA
+1175 WDSTQFPDIERR
-1186 KYPFRGRGVY
+1186 YPFRGRGVY
-1196 RLTGKVEEE
+1196 RLTGKVEME
-1205 FGHCALNVEHVEKL
+1205 FEHCSLSVQHVEKL
-1219 LWKQDPRYG
+1219 PWKVDPRYG
-1228 TK
+1228 EK

>member
-1 MLINTH
+1 
-7 SWFSLNHGVL
+7 VL
-17 SPEQVLQEAHALGLQ
+17 SPEQVLQEVHDLGLQ

-47 FFRLAAKY
+47 LFRLADQY

-61 GIEFRTGPRLL
+61 GIEFKTGPRTL
-72 YIGIARSNTGV
+72 YIGIARNNEGV
-83 HQLASLLTDHLLDGL
+83 HQLASLLTDHLLDGAE
-98 DLPERAPELDEAFII
+98 LPEQSPELPDAFII
-113 YPFGAAHM
+113 YPYGAANT
-121 PEKLRANEY
+121 PAQLRPNEF
-130 IGVRPGEVNRL
+130 IGVRPGDVNRL
-141 RFSPWMKHKD
+141 RFSPWMKRKEK
-151 RLLALAPA
+151 LLALVTA
-159 TFRSNPALAKR
+159 TFRSDEILSKR

-193 HVASPD
+193 HISPATQ
-199 ERFLSEEQLCSAFAA
+199 RFLSEEQVCAAFAD

-225 MDQCE
+225 MDQCD

-238 KNRRTWSADA
+238 KNRRTWSDDA
-248 AADLELLRRETK
+248 SADLELLREETQ
-260 AGLLRRF
+260 AGLLRRYGN
-267 PSPPQQVMDRVE
+267 PAQQVIDRVD

-294 LINWDLVRFAKSRGF
+294 LINWDLVRFAKRKGF

-362 RDEVTRYLF
+362 RDQVTQYLF
-371 DKYGDD
+371 DTYGAQ
-377 RRVALLATYSTYQY
+377 RRVALLATYSTYQR
-391 RAVIRELGKVF
+391 RAVVRELGKVF
-402 GLPPHEIDALAEGD
+402 GLPPADIDALAEGEA
-416 TGRSVWIGRHA
+416 GHSRWIGRSDNA
-427 QAGPAKQQAT
+427 RAVNGGAAVID
-437 LSQNDRIAHTI
+437 NERIARTI
-448 LRYAGHFHE
+448 LRYAEHFHE

-510 SQRGLGHIRDAVE
+510 SQRGLGHIRDCVE
-523 MVGAVVGC
+523 LVQVSSHKC
-531 QLSGGTGRDSACAR
+531 QGTRD
-545 ASARQCLRTGQR
+545 QH
-557 ATVPAHG
+557 HG
-564 PAHDSAHPPAT
+564 TDLTLDTCPLTLDTCPPA
-575 VGTVRAGH
+575 V
-583 SAGALSTVREGPCA
+583 
-597 GTFQEREDL
+597 
-606 CNLTTDNG
+606 
-614 QPTTAID
+614 D
-621 IHAIERFKHDP
+621 IHAIEQFKQDP

-661 GVQDYPTLV
+661 GVQDYLTLV
-670 AASSIIRPGVAQS
+670 AASSIIRPGVSQS

-705 MAAIMPDTYGVMV
+705 MYAIMPDTYGVMV

-755 QRVKDRFFS
+755 QRVKERFFS
-764 NCKMKGYPEHE
+764 NCISKGYPAEE

-844 VEAPCI
+844 VEAPCV
-850 NRSEELCTLQKVA
+850 NRSGELCTLHA
-863 SSEWRVASKI
+863 AGPW
-873 HLRHSPLATHHSP
+873 PLAAGGIEDRPAASGQQP
-886 LIFLGFRNIKSLEAS
+886 KASIYLGLQNIKSLN
-901 TADRLL
+901 TDT
-907 AERRR
+907 AERILKDRHR
-912 NGPFA
+912 HGPFTG
-917 DLPDLLKRVPISPE
+917 LPDLLHRIPIPVD
-931 QARILIRVGALRF
+931 QARMLIRVGALRF
-944 TGRSKP
+944 TGKSKP
-950 QLLWDLTLLHPGAK
+950 ELLWDLTLLHPGAK
-964 HDPVPDLFVMKPP
+964 AIERGTDLFITKPP
-977 PTKLPTLEHFDLSD
+977 ETRLPELQHFDLSD

-1004 DPFLLVEMQCPPA
+1004 DPFLLVENAGENGKNSEKGENAGKLPDPRTFSPLSPP
-1017 GQTHDSADAQ
+1017 
-1027 DPHATVPA
+1027 
-1035 HKATRDS
+1035 
-1042 AYTQS
+1042 S
-1047 PRATVPARV
+1047 PFSP
-1056 PARDSANAQGLRAT
+1056 P
-1070 VPAHKATHDSA
+1070 
-1081 TAQRIPATVGTV
+1081 RI
-1093 RDGNCA
+1093 
-1099 VALSTV
+1099 S
-1105 RNGPSE
+1105 
-1111 GTVHSAREPRAQAL
+1111 
-1125 STPSILAR
+1125 AR
-1133 DMPRHIGK
+1133 DMPQHIGK
-1141 RVSMLGYVVHVKP
+1141 RVTLLGYVVHVKP
-1154 TKTGAGDRMSFGSFI
+1154 TRTGTGERMSFGSFI
-1169 DQVGDF
+1169 DPAGDF
-1175 WDSTQFPSVEA
+1175 WDSTHFPEVEA
-1186 KYPFRGRGVY
+1186 RYPFRGRGVY
-1196 RLTGKVEEE
+1196 RLVGKVEEE
-1205 FGHCALNVEHVEKL
+1205 FGHCSLSVQHLEKL
-1219 LWKQDPRYG
+1219 LWRQDPRYG
-1228 TK
+1228 DK

>member
-1 MLINTH
+1 MLLNTH

-47 FFRLAAKY
+47 FFRLAAQY

-61 GIEFRTGPRLL
+61 GIEFKVDTRTL
-72 YIGIARSNTGV
+72 YIGIARNNTGV
-83 HQLASLLTDHLLDGL
+83 HQLASLLTDHLLDG
-98 DLPERAPELDEAFII
+98 DALPERAPDLPGTFII
-113 YPFGAAHM
+113 FPYGA
-121 PEKLRANEY
+121 PNIPSQLRPNEFV
-130 IGVRPGEVNRL
+130 GVRPGDVNRL
-141 RFSPWMKHKD
+141 RFSPWMKRKD
-151 RLLALAPA
+151 RLVALAPA
-159 TFRSNPALAKR
+159 TFRSDPALAKR
-170 DFNVHRLKRAVDT
+170 DYNVHRLKRAVDT
-183 NTLLSTTPPE
+183 NTLLSTTPPA
-193 HVASPD
+193 HVAPP
-199 ERFLSEEQLCSAFAA
+199 EHRFLSEEQLCTAFAA

-225 MDQCE
+225 MEQCE

-238 KNRRTWSADA
+238 KNRRTWSMDA
-248 AADLELLRRETK
+248 SADLELLRRETQ

-267 PSPPQQVMDRVE
+267 SSPSQQVMDRVE

-294 LINWDLVRFAKSRGF
+294 LINWDLVRFAKHKGF

-362 RDEVTRYLF
+362 RDHVTQYLF
-371 DKYGDD
+371 DKYGDQ

-402 GLPPHEIDALAEGD
+402 GLPPHEMDALAEGD

-427 QAGPAKQQAT
+427 NAGPGKRTAT
-437 LSQNDRIAHTI
+437 LSDNDRIARTI
-448 LRYAGHFHE
+448 LRYAEHFHE

-523 MVGAVVGC
+523 LVAPKGNVQYPMINDQCPIGPTFKDDRTASVEAPIGNWTLDIDHSSFRAAV
-531 QLSGGTGRDSACAR
+531 
-545 ASARQCLRTGQR
+545 
-557 ATVPAHG
+557 
-564 PAHDSAHPPAT
+564 
-575 VGTVRAGH
+575 
-583 SAGALSTVREGPCA
+583 
-597 GTFQEREDL
+597 
-606 CNLTTDNG
+606 
-614 QPTTAID
+614 D
-621 IHAIERFKHDP
+621 IHAIEQFKHDP
-632 RINELLRTG
+632 KINELLRTG

-670 AASSIIRPGVAQS
+670 AASSIIRPGVSQS

-705 MAAIMPDTYGVMV
+705 MYKIMSDTYGVMV

-746 GKYRSREEF
+746 GKYRSRQEF
-755 QRVKDRFFS
+755 QRVQERFFS
-764 NCKMKGYPEHE
+764 NCKAKGYPEHE

-844 VEAPCI
+844 VEAPCV
-850 NRSEELCTLQKVA
+850 NRSGELCTLVRSDDQKIRRSDDLAAGNGLKAAGWMVGEDDEVSLYHNIPRQT
-863 SSEWRVASKI
+863 SSKPEARGPKPMA
-873 HLRHSPLATHHSP
+873 H
-886 LIFLGFRNIKSLEAS
+886 IFLGLRNIKSLEAT
-901 TADRLL
+901 TAERIL

-917 DLPDLLKRVPISPE
+917 DLPDLLKRVAIAPE

-944 TGRSKP
+944 TGKSKP
-950 QLLWDLTLLHPGAK
+950 QLLWDLTLLHPGTK
-964 HDPVPDLFVMKPP
+964 PEHVPDLFITKPP
-977 PTKLPTLEHFDLSD
+977 ATKLPTLEHFDLTD
-991 AYDELELLGFPLC
+991 AYDELEL
-1004 DPFLLVEMQCPPA
+1004 
-1017 GQTHDSADAQ
+1017 
-1027 DPHATVPA
+1027 
-1035 HKATRDS
+1035 
-1042 AYTQS
+1042 
-1047 PRATVPARV
+1047 
-1056 PARDSANAQGLRAT
+1056 
-1070 VPAHKATHDSA
+1070 
-1081 TAQRIPATVGTV
+1081 
-1093 RDGNCA
+1093 
-1099 VALSTV
+1099 
-1105 RNGPSE
+1105 
-1111 GTVHSAREPRAQAL
+1111 
-1125 STPSILAR
+1125 
-1133 DMPRHIGK
+1133 
-1141 RVSMLGYVVHVKP
+1141 
-1154 TKTGAGDRMSFGSFI
+1154 
-1169 DQVGDF
+1169 
-1175 WDSTQFPSVEA
+1175 
-1186 KYPFRGRGVY
+1186 
-1196 RLTGKVEEE
+1196 
-1205 FGHCALNVEHVEKL
+1205 
-1219 LWKQDPRYG
+1219 
-1228 TK
+1228 